1 MRPVKLLSIA
11 LMLTGICFLGKATA
25 QIKIGTNGTII
36 APASLLELES
46 ANQGFL
52 LPRMA
57 NTVAIDALN
66 PPNGM
71 MIYKT
76 TDPAGLYIRKNNQW
90 EYITG
95 SMNGDAMFNS
105 VTVNGPV
112 TALSFSGPLTGNAS
126 TATLATTAT
135 NANNSAVTNDISTP
149 GTTYPVFVNST
160 PGNQPLRTSSGNLSY
175 IPATGI
181 LTAKG
186 FNGLLTG
193 DVIGNA
199 SSSVDAQNTVNIR
212 ITDDVIAPATMFPT
226 FVPANS
232 GPLAPR
238 VASTKLSFIPLTGEL
253 TTTTFRGAL
262 IGNASSATNVT
273 GNVAAVNGGTGHAI
287 YSPGDM
293 LYASTS
299 TALVKLPIGAP
310 GAVLRV
316 SSGNVP
322 SWSTSGAGTVINVTG
337 TPNRITVTDPTVSPV
352 LDIATTYAGQ
362 PSISTLGTITTGIW
376 NGTEI
381 GVARGGTGRTT
392 LPAGR
397 VLVGNG
403 TGTVNS
409 VDGDVPNLVL
419 TSNGP
424 GLAPSFKSPGAGDM
438 VLNVDQTITGIKTF
452 GVAGNVGKLVL
463 AGNTSGSTILNGP
476 TTGIGGTVFLPQ
488 NGTLATLA
496 GAETL
501 SNKTL
506 TSPTLNTP
514 NIGDAVGT
522 SLKLGGGAALTTTD
536 QIGTG
541 RIVMDNNPTLIT
553 PNIGVAT
560 GTSLNLGGGTVT
572 ASQFTGNAATVTAV
586 GGVAAG
592 LIASGATSANAAT
605 NSNTAGEIVR
615 RDPSG
620 NFSATTI
627 TAALNGNATTA
638 TSATSAANATNA
650 TNTNITDNNT
660 TAADTYPT
668 FVLNT
673 SGNQAQNINSVK
685 FTYRPSTG
693 VLKSPIM
700 SAGQFQ
706 STASDGTA
714 PFVVASITPV
724 SGLNIGGN
732 AGTATRLFTPRS
744 IYGADFDGSAA
755 LVGPIAGQFGGTGV
769 NNGIKTITLG
779 GNFTTAGANA
789 LILTTSGTT
798 NVTLPTSGTLYGTA
812 TGSFNSLALRS
823 SLTDPTGTGLAV
835 FATSPTLTTPNLG
848 TPTTLVGTNITG
860 TANAL
865 NIGGNAATATALLTP
880 RNIYGSSFDGSA
892 ALTGPVAGE
901 FGGTGV
907 ANTGKTI
914 TLSANLATTGGAIT
928 LNSAAG
934 STVTL
939 PATGTLYGT
948 SAGSISSL
956 ALAGSLS
963 DESGDGSVVYSN
975 SPNLVAPRVTSLIS
989 NGTTPLFTN
998 DPSINTVSINGTDL
1012 AGTITLTSTNGIAE
1026 NAIIITIDYAGPD
1039 YQAASYPILTPGNA
1053 KAASLAD
1060 LNQVYA
1066 VGSVGN
1072 FVIRA
1077 GQALPS
1083 GVYVW
1088 NYHVIGR

>member
-25 QIKIGTNGTII
+25 QIKIGTNGAII

-57 NTVAIDALN
+57 NTIAIDALN

-90 EYITG
+90 EYISG

-135 NANNSAVTNDISTP
+135 NSNNSAVTNDIANP

-175 IPATGI
+175 VPATGI

-186 FNGLLTG
+186 FKGLLTG

-212 ITDDVIAPATMFPT
+212 ITDDVIAPETMFPT
-226 FVPANS
+226 FVTANS

-293 LYASTS
+293 LYASSS
-299 TALVKLPIGAP
+299 TALVKLPIGSP

-316 SSGNVP
+316 SSGNLP
-322 SWSTSGAGTVINVTG
+322 SWSTAGAGTVINVTG

-352 LDIATTYAGQ
+352 LDIATNYAGQ

-392 LPAGR
+392 LAAGR

-438 VLNVDQTITGIKTF
+438 VLNVDQTVTGIKTF
-452 GVAGNVGKLVL
+452 GAVGNVGKLVL
-463 AGNTSGSTILNGP
+463 AGVTAGATILNGP
-476 TTGIGGTVFLPQ
+476 TTGTGGTVVLPQ

-522 SLKLGGGAALTTTD
+522 TLKLGGGAALTTTD

-541 RIVMDNNPTLIT
+541 RIVMDNNPTLIS

-572 ASQFTGNAATVTAV
+572 AATFTGTANDV
-586 GGVAAG
+586 NNVYGVAASTVQAG
-592 LIASGATSANAAT
+592 AALANSASVTV
-605 NSNTAGEIVR
+605 AGTIVK
-615 RDPSG
+615 RDGTG
-620 NFSATTI
+620 NFSAGTI
-627 TAALNGNATTA
+627 TANLTGTASNATLAANATTA
-638 TSATSAANATNA
+638 INAN
-650 TNTNITDNNT
+650 NTKITEDNT
-660 TAADTYPT
+660 TATDIYPT
-668 FVLNT
+668 FVTGT
-673 SGNQAQNINSVK
+673 SDYLPQRVNSSRL
-685 FTYRPSTG
+685 TYRPSTG
-693 VLKSPIM
+693 MLNATSMTALQFISKTTIGTPPFEVNSP
-700 SAGQFQ
+700 
-706 STASDGTA
+706 
-714 PFVVASITPV
+714 TPV
-724 SGLNIGGN
+724 AILSIGGN
-732 AGTATRLFTPRS
+732 AATATKLAAS
-744 IYGADFDGSAA
+744 KNINGVAFDGSADINA
-755 LVGPIAGQFGGTGV
+755 PADAGTLTGTTLKSTVTGSSLTSVGTLANLTVNNPIAGSITGTSSNVTGIILGANGGTGV
-769 NNGIKTITLG
+769 NNNNKTITILG
-779 GNFTTAGANA
+779 GNFS
-789 LILTTSGTT
+789 TSGTGALNLNTTANT
-798 NVTLPTSGTLYGTA
+798 NVTLPTLGTLYGTA
-812 TGSFNSLALRS
+812 AGSFSSSALLT
-823 SLTDPTGTGLAV
+823 SLTDPTGTGGGVV
-835 FATSPTLTTPNLG
+835 FATNPTIERPMVSSLLADPVATYNTTGGALG
-848 TPTTLVGTNITG
+848 TNVALSGAGVSGTNLAGTVTITIAGGGGANQGLVTVSYSSPFPTTSYPVLYP
-860 TANAL
+860 A
-865 NIGGNAATATALLTP
+865 
-880 RNIYGSSFDGSA
+880 SSSAA
-892 ALTGPVAGE
+892 ALTG
-901 FGGTGV
+901 
-907 ANTGKTI
+907 ANQ
-914 TLSANLATTGGAIT
+914 
-928 LNSAAG
+928 
-934 STVTL
+934 VW
-939 PATGTLYGT
+939 ATGTNNGFTIRSGT
-948 SAGSISSL
+948 W
-956 ALAGSLS
+956 
-963 DESGDGSVVYSN
+963 
-975 SPNLVAPRVTSLIS
+975 
-989 NGTTPLFTN
+989 
-998 DPSINTVSINGTDL
+998 
-1012 AGTITLTSTNGIAE
+1012 
-1026 NAIIITIDYAGPD
+1026 
-1039 YQAASYPILTPGNA
+1039 
-1053 KAASLAD
+1053 
-1060 LNQVYA
+1060 
-1066 VGSVGN
+1066 
-1072 FVIRA
+1072 
-1077 GQALPS
+1077 ALPD
-1083 GVYVW
+1083 GAYTW

>member
-316 SSGNVP
+316 SSGNAP
-322 SWSTSGAGTVINVTG
+322 SWSTAGAGTVINVTG

-403 TGTVNS
+403 TGTINS

-438 VLNVDQTITGIKTF
+438 VLNVDQTVTGIKTF
-452 GVAGNVGKLVL
+452 GTVGNVGKLVL
-463 AGNTSGSTILNGP
+463 AGVTAGATILNGP
-476 TTGIGGTVFLPQ
+476 TTGTGGTVVLPQ

-522 SLKLGGGAALTTTD
+522 TLRLGGGAALTTTD

-541 RIVMDNNPTLIT
+541 RIVMDNNPTLIS

-572 ASQFTGNAATVTAV
+572 AAQFTGNAATVTAV
-586 GGVAAG
+586 GGIAAN
-592 LIASGATSANAAT
+592 LIASGASAANAAT
-605 NSNTAGEIVR
+605 NFNTFGKIVS
-615 RDPSG
+615 RDGSG
-620 NFSATTI
+620 DFAARTI

-638 TSATSAANATNA
+638 TSALSADDAINATK
-650 TNTNITDNNT
+650 TNITDNNT

-769 NNGIKTITLG
+769 ANIGKTITLG
-779 GNFTTAGANA
+779 GN
-789 LILTTSGTT
+789 LTTLGAFATT
-798 NVTLPTSGTLYGTA
+798 LTSTATTSVTLPTTGTLSTIG
-812 TGSFNSLALRS
+812 GSET
-823 SLTDPTGTGLAV
+823 LTNKTL
-835 FATSPTLTTPNLG
+835 TSPILTTPNIG
-848 TPTTLVGTNITG
+848 IATG
-860 TANAL
+860 TSL
-865 NIGGNAATATALLTP
+865 NLGGGTVTAAQFTGNAATATALLTP

-892 ALTGPVAGE
+892 ALTGTVSGE

-914 TLSANLATTGGAIT
+914 TLAGNLVTAGGGAIT
-928 LNSAAG
+928 LNSS
-934 STVTL
+934 STSSVNL
-939 PATGTLYGT
+939 PASGTLYGT
-948 SAGSISSL
+948 AASTISSGNLSTSLTNETGTGDPVFSISPII
-956 ALAGSLS
+956 
-963 DESGDGSVVYSN
+963 ERPV
-975 SPNLVAPRVTSLIS
+975 VTSLRGSTTAVATLGSAGTNVTITGS
-989 NGTTPLFTN
+989 GNG
-998 DPSINTVSINGTDL
+998 IVGTDL
-1012 AGTITLTSTNGIAE
+1012 AGTITITVGSGAANEILVTVTYGVAFPNG
-1026 NAIIITIDYAGPD
+1026 
-1039 YQAASYPILTPGNA
+1039 SFPILFPANKNAANLDSYMKVFVESFTDRFTIKSSDVALAPGQY
-1053 KAASLAD
+1053 K
-1060 LNQVYA
+1060 
-1066 VGSVGN
+1066 
-1072 FVIRA
+1072 
-1077 GQALPS
+1077 
-1083 GVYVW
+1083 W
-1088 NYHVIGR
+1088 NYQVMGN

>member
-1 MRPVKLLSIA
+1 MINMRTIKLKPYISGLLLAALIIA
-11 LMLTGICFLGKATA
+11 FSASSTLA

-316 SSGNVP
+316 SSGNAP
-322 SWSTSGAGTVINVTG
+322 SWSTAGAGTVINVTG

-403 TGTVNS
+403 TGTINS

-438 VLNVDQTITGIKTF
+438 VLNVDQTVTGIKTF
-452 GVAGNVGKLVL
+452 GTVGNVGKLVL
-463 AGNTSGSTILNGP
+463 AGVTAGATILNGP
-476 TTGIGGTVFLPQ
+476 TTGTGGTVVLPQ

-522 SLKLGGGAALTTTD
+522 TLRLGGGAALTTTD

-541 RIVMDNNPTLIT
+541 RIVMDNNPTLIS

-572 ASQFTGNAATVTAV
+572 AAQFTGNAATVTSV
-586 GGVAAG
+586 GGIAAN
-592 LIASGATSANAAT
+592 LIASGASAANAAT
-605 NSNTAGEIVR
+605 NNNTAGEIVR

-769 NNGIKTITLG
+769 ANIGKTITLG
-779 GNFTTAGANA
+779 GN
-789 LILTTSGTT
+789 LTTLGAFATT
-798 NVTLPTSGTLYGTA
+798 LTSTATTSVTLPTTGTLSTIGGA
-812 TGSFNSLALRS
+812 EILINK
-823 SLTDPTGTGLAV
+823 
-835 FATSPTLTTPNLG
+835 TLTNPILTAPALG
-848 TPTTLVGTNITG
+848 TP
-860 TANAL
+860 
-865 NIGGNAATATALLTP
+865 
-880 RNIYGSSFDGSA
+880 SA
-892 ALTGPVAGE
+892 AVLTNATGLPLSTGVTGILAGAN
-901 FGGTGV
+901 GGTGV
-907 ANTGKTI
+907 ANTGLSI
-914 TLSANLATTGGAIT
+914 TLAGNLVTAGGGAIT
-928 LNSAAG
+928 LNSA
-934 STVTL
+934 VTSSVIL
-939 PATGTLYGT
+939 PESGTLYGT
-948 SAGSISSL
+948 AASSISSANL
-956 ALAGSLS
+956 
-963 DESGDGSVVYSN
+963 SN
-975 SPNLVAPRVTSLIS
+975 SLTNETGTGDPVFSIYPALVRPRATMLIGNSTLPTNTAGIGVTTVTVT
-989 NGTTPLFTN
+989 GTN
-998 DPSINTVSINGTDL
+998 L
-1012 AGTITLTSTNGIAE
+1012 AGTVEIVHNGGGVGGGDLVTITYVGTAFDSG
-1026 NAIIITIDYAGPD
+1026 
-1039 YQAASYPILTPGNA
+1039 SYPILYPANA
-1053 KAASLAD
+1053 ATAALPRTE
-1060 LNQVYA
+1060 QVFA
-1066 VGSVGN
+1066 VGTTTN
-1072 FVIRA
+1072 FKIKA
-1077 GQALPS
+1077 GIDPLLAS
-1083 GVYVW
+1083 TYKW
-1088 NYHVIGR
+1088 NYHVIGN